1 MFVTLSKQQFESAI
15 AELGVPF
22 KEIPVPMCNEFV
34 FDVGTTNPK
43 IFIRIYSTV
52 DKKTGTTRTK
62 GSDAIRVVFWDR
74 VNDRPVGK
82 AAKILRVEGKT
93 TITDRIKSRINDFMG
108 SVGDVQIVDFGY
120 VAAILEQN
128 SWSDFAKSMLE
139 QVKQRGSLSDKQLSY
154 VIGEKAPNGKPTME
168 ARLLADNPMFATEY
182 VAKSAVEGEPR
193 IVGEG
198 TPRPKAATQAK
209 KPAKT
214 DVKPVQLPI
223 IKPSE
228 VPVDLIKT
236 ADYPFWKYPFESFN
250 PVQSQV
256 IPLQTEDKNLVIGAN
271 TSAGKTICAEILMD
285 HVLAQKTHNRVLYA
299 SPLKSL
305 TQEKYSDWQKRFPN
319 EEITILTG
327 DYVLSEEMK
336 SKLSKSRIIV
346 LTSEMLDSRTRR
358 MQTEKNFWLQE
369 IGLVI
374 VDESHILSTSRG
386 HAVEAGIMRFTK
398 LNPKARICFL
408 SATMPNVGEL
418 ADWLSDLNGKPS
430 SMVFSTWRPVVLQ
443 MHYEEYSPVMG
454 AYGRV
459 HYGATQDKKRGLAV
473 KLAMAKPDEKF
484 LIFVHDKGT
493 GRQIVKQ
500 LEMEKEAAIFH
511 NADLDLAERLE
522 IEESFKKRE
531 GGLRVMVS
539 TSTTAWGVNMPARN
553 VVIVG
558 VHRGLSEVDQLD
570 IIQMAGRAGRYG
582 IDDEGHVFLIIPDG
596 TTESWKEIFA
606 NPRPV
611 TSVLNQRTILA
622 FHVLAE
628 IMNLEIKDVRSLFA
642 WFSRSLAGKQKLT
655 PFEKEDAEAL
665 LRELLQMEMI
675 GARDPEQLL
684 FPFITNL
691 GKVSAWLYFSP
702 YDIFAWYSNFKQ
714 IAEKQ
719 LFHDDLAL
727 AWAVA
732 DIPSRDMGYV
742 PRDIQGEADELK
754 WVLGNRG
761 IKASDAISAVVAAHH
776 AFTAVDAKEEDGI
789 VKAIRRGLSVDS
801 PRMTQA
807 LELIDSMHSKLNQP
821 NLWKEIDLRIRYGAT
836 RAQLEFIRIK
846 GIGAAKSKK
855 LVQKFESLEELV
867 TMEGKAKLRMLFPPM
882 EAARIHTEAKKL
894 MEGGKK

>member
-1 MFVTLSKQQFESAI
+1 MFVTLSKQQFESALG
-15 AELGVPF
+15 ELGSPF
-22 KEIPVPMCNEFV
+22 KEIPLPMCNEYV
-34 FDVGTTNPK
+34 YDIGTSNK
-43 IFIRIYSTV
+43 AIFIRIYSTV
-52 DKKTGTTRTK
+52 DKSTGTTRSK
-62 GSDAIRVVFWDR
+62 GADAIRVVFWDHI
-74 VNDRPVGK
+74 NDRPVGRST
-82 AAKILRVEGKT
+82 KILRVEGKT
-93 TITDRIKSRINDFMG
+93 SIIDRIKDRVASFQV
-108 SVGDVQIVDFGY
+108 SVGEVQIIDFGY
-120 VAAILEQN
+120 VAAILEVN
-128 SWSDFAKSMLE
+128 AWSDFAKSMLE
-139 QVKQRGSLSDKQLSY
+139 QLKQRGSLSDKQLSY
-154 VIGEKAPNGKPTME
+154 VIGEQSPNGKPTME
-168 ARLLADNPMFATEY
+168 ARILADNPMFATEY
-182 VAKSAVEGEPR
+182 ITKSASDYE
-193 IVGEG
+193 
-198 TPRPKAATQAK
+198 TPIKVTPK
-209 KPAKT
+209 PE
-214 DVKPVQLPI
+214 
-223 IKPSE
+223 KPSLGAGIPRQM
-228 VPVDLIKT
+228 PVIQPPEGPIDLIKT
-236 ADYPFWKYPFESFN
+236 QDYPFWKYPFESFN

-256 IPLQTEDKNLVIGAN
+256 LPLQAEDKNLVIGAN

-285 HVLAQKTHNRVLYA
+285 HVLAQKTHNRILYA

-305 TQEKYSDWQKRFPN
+305 TQEKYSDWQKRFPK

-336 SKLSKSRIIV
+336 TKLSKSRIIV

-358 MQTEKNFWLQE
+358 MQTEKNFWLME
-369 IGLVI
+369 IGLVV

-418 ADWLSDLNGKPS
+418 ADWLSDMNGKKS
-430 SMVFSTWRPVVLQ
+430 SVVYSTWRPVTLQ
-443 MHYEEYSPVMG
+443 MHFEEYSPVMG
-454 AYGRV
+454 AYGRI
-459 HYGATQDKKRGLAV
+459 HYGATQDKKRNLAV
-473 KLAMAKPDEKF
+473 KLAMSKPDEKF

-500 LEMEKEAAIFH
+500 LEREKEAAVFH
-511 NADLDLAERLE
+511 TADLDLADRLE
-522 IEESFKKRE
+522 IEGSFRKRD
-531 GGLRVMVS
+531 GGLRIMVS
-539 TSTTAWGVNMPARN
+539 TSTTAWGVNLPARI

-558 VHRGLSEVDQLD
+558 VHRGIQEVDQLD

-596 TTESWKEIFA
+596 TTGSWQEIFA

-628 IMNLEIKDVRSLFA
+628 VMNREIKDVQSLFA
-642 WFSRSLAGKQKLT
+642 WFSRSLAGRQKLT
-655 PFEKEDAEAL
+655 PFEKEDAEGL
-665 LRELLQMEMI
+665 LRELLAMEMI
-675 GARDPEQLL
+675 GAREPETLM

-702 YDIFAWYSNFKQ
+702 YDIFAWYSNFRQ
-714 IAEKQ
+714 LAEKK

-754 WVLGNRG
+754 WSLGNRG
-761 IKASDAISAVVAAHH
+761 IKASDAISAVVAAYH
-776 AFTAVDAKEEDGI
+776 ALTAVDSKEEEGV
-789 VKAIRRGLSVDS
+789 VKGIRRGLSVDA

-807 LELIDSMHSKLNQP
+807 LELIDSMHSKLEQP

-846 GIGAAKSKK
+846 GVGAVKSKK
-855 LVQKFESLEELV
+855 LVQKFAGLEEMV
-867 TMEGKAKLRMLFPPM
+867 TTEGKAKLRMLFPPM

-894 MEGGKK
+894 VEGGKQG